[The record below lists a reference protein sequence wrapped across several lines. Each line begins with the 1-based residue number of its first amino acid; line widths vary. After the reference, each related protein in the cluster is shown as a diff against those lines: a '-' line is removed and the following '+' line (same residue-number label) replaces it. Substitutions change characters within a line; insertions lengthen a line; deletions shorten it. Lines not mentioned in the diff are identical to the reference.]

1 MNATEPADIFLVKSN
16 GANTNGFRRKL
27 EELWLRAV
35 RLYTYNTP
43 ISKGKYRLY
52 ESALALCSD
61 RPDSIQT
68 QVKDGRRFWVNL
80 TTGMQETVFF
90 LGEFEKAITK
100 IAASLVRKGD
110 VCIDVGANFG
120 WYTTLF
126 YSRAGEGGSVHSFEP
141 VPATFRELK
150 RNYELLGSPANVLIN
165 NLALGDRNGSVSIN
179 LFENLPTGHASLS
192 SQGRSDAAVFECCM
206 VTLDS
211 YLQEHVKVPV
221 NFVKVDIEGAELMFL
236 NGAKTLFEQEIPP
249 IFLMEMALQTTSNF
263 DYVPNDLIE
272 FIGSRRAYDFYAVDE
287 IKGNVKKITGF
298 SDGNIG
304 ANVFC
309 IPQGYYEDRLEYFR
323 AS

>member
-1 MNATEPADIFLVKSN
+1 MRNN
-16 GANTNGFRRKL
+16 GANTTGTGGFRRKL

-61 RPDSIQT
+61 RPDSIRT
-68 QVKDGRRFWVNL
+68 EVKDGRQFWVNL

-126 YSRAGEGGSVHSFEP
+126 HNRTGEEGAVHSFEP
-141 VPATFRELK
+141 VPSTFRELK
-150 RNYELLGSPANVLIN
+150 RNFELLAQSENVFIN

-179 LFENLPTGHASLS
+179 LFEDLPTGHASLS
-192 SQGRSDAAVFECCM
+192 SQGRSDAAVFECRM

-211 YLQEHVKVPV
+211 YLEEHAVGPV

-236 NGAKTLFEQEIPP
+236 NGAKNLFEQDIPP
-249 IFLMEMALQTTSNF
+249 ILLMEMALQTTRNF
-263 DYVPNDLIE
+263 DYLPNDLIE
-272 FIGSRRAYDFYAVDE
+272 FIGSQRAYDFNAVDE
-287 IKGNVKKITGF
+287 INGLVKKITGF
-298 SDGNIG
+298 FEGDIG

-309 IPQGYYEDRLEYFR
+309 IPRGFYLDRLELFK
-323 AS
+323 

>member
-1 MNATEPADIFLVKSN
+1 MRNN
-16 GANTNGFRRKL
+16 GANTGGTSGFRRKL
-27 EELWLRAV
+27 EELWLKAI

-52 ESALALCSD
+52 ETALALCAD
-61 RPDSIQT
+61 PPDSVRT
-68 QVKDGRRFWVNL
+68 EVKDGRQFWVNL

-90 LGEFEKAITK
+90 LGEFERAITK

-126 YSRAGEGGSVHSFEP
+126 HNRAGEEGAVHSFEP

-150 RNYELLGSPANVLIN
+150 RNFELLAQSENVFIN

-179 LFENLPTGHASLS
+179 LFEDLPTGHASLS
-192 SQGRSDAAVFECCM
+192 SQGRSDAAVFECRM

-211 YLQEHVKVPV
+211 YLEEHAVGPV
-221 NFVKVDIEGAELMFL
+221 NFIKVDIEGAELMFL
-236 NGAKTLFEQEIPP
+236 HGAKRLFGQDIPP
-249 IFLMEMALQTTSNF
+249 IFLMEMALQTTRNF
-263 DYVPNDLIE
+263 DYLPNDLIE
-272 FIGSRRAYDFYAVDE
+272 FIGLQRAYDFYAVDE
-287 IKGNVKKITGF
+287 INGSLKNITGF
-298 SDGNIG
+298 AEGDIG

-309 IPQGYYEDRLEYFR
+309 IPRAFYRDRLELFK
-323 AS
+323 

>member
-1 MNATEPADIFLVKSN
+1 MRNN
-16 GANTNGFRRKL
+16 GANTSGTGDFRRKL

-61 RPDSIQT
+61 PPDSVRT
-68 QVKDGRRFWVNL
+68 QVKDRRQFWVNL

-90 LGEFEKAITK
+90 LGEFEKEITK

-126 YSRAGEGGSVHSFEP
+126 FTRAGEEGSVHSFEP
-141 VPATFRELK
+141 VPLTFRELK
-150 RNYELLGSPANVLIN
+150 RNYELLGNPVNVFIN
-165 NLALGDRNGSVSIN
+165 NLALGDREGTVSIN
-179 LFENLPTGHASLS
+179 LFEDLPTGHASLS
-192 SQGRSDAAVFECCM
+192 SQGRSDAVIFECRM

-211 YLQEHVKVPV
+211 YLEKQAVGPV
-221 NFVKVDIEGAELMFL
+221 NFVKVDIEGAEMMFL
-236 NGAKTLFEQEIPP
+236 NGAKCLFEQDVPP

-272 FIGSRRAYDFYAVDE
+272 FIGSRREYDFYAVNE
-287 IKGNVKKITGF
+287 INGTLKSITGF
-298 SDGNIG
+298 PEGDIG

-309 IPQGYYEDRLEYFR
+309 IPRGSYLDRLGLFK
-323 AS
+323 

>member
-1 MNATEPADIFLVKSN
+1 MSETGHL
-16 GANTNGFRRKL
+16 RRKL

-52 ESALALCSD
+52 ESALRLCSD
-61 RPDSIQT
+61 PPDSVRT
-68 QVKDGRRFWVNL
+68 QVKDGRQFWVNL

-90 LGEFEKAITK
+90 LGEFEKEITK

-126 YSRAGEGGSVHSFEP
+126 FSRAGEEGEVHSFEP

-150 RNYELLGSPANVLIN
+150 RNYELLAQSENVFIN
-165 NLALGDRNGSVSIN
+165 NLALGDHEGTVSIN
-179 LFENLPTGHASLS
+179 LFADLPTGHASLS
-192 SQGRSDAAVFECCM
+192 SQGRSDAAVFECRM

-211 YLQEHVKVPV
+211 YLEENAVGPV
-221 NFVKVDIEGAELMFL
+221 NFVKVDIEGAEMMFL
-236 NGAKTLFEQEIPP
+236 NGATRLFEQEIPP
-249 IFLMEMALQTTSNF
+249 IFLMEMALQTTRNF

-272 FIGSRRAYDFYAVDE
+272 FIGSRREYDFYAVDE
-287 IKGNVKKITGF
+287 INGALKSITGF
-298 SDGNIG
+298 AEGDIG

-309 IPQGYYEDRLEYFR
+309 IPQGFYRNRLGNQANSDR
-323 AS
+323 

>member
-1 MNATEPADIFLVKSN
+1 VRNN
-16 GANTNGFRRKL
+16 GANTDGTSGFRRKL

-52 ESALALCSD
+52 ESALRLCSD
-61 RPDSIQT
+61 RPESIQT
-68 QVKDGRRFWVNL
+68 QVKDGRQFWVNL
-80 TTGMQETVFF
+80 TTGMQETVYF

-120 WYTTLF
+120 WYTTLLF
-126 YSRAGEGGSVHSFEP
+126 TRAGEEGAIHSFEP

-150 RNYELLGSPANVLIN
+150 RNYELLGSPENVFIN
-165 NLALGDRNGSVSIN
+165 NLALGDREGTVSIN

-192 SQGRSDAAVFECCM
+192 SQGRSDAAVFECRM
-206 VTLDS
+206 ITLDS
-211 YLQEHVKVPV
+211 YLEKHVHGPV
-221 NFVKVDIEGAELMFL
+221 NFVKVDIEGAEMMFL
-236 NGAKTLFEQEIPP
+236 NGARRLFDQEIPP
-249 IFLMEMALQTTSNF
+249 IFLMEMALQTTRNF

-272 FIGSRRAYDFYAVDE
+272 FIGLRRAYDFYAIDE
-287 IKGNVKKITGF
+287 INGTLKNITGF
-298 SDGNIG
+298 PEEDIG

-309 IPQGYYEDRLEYFR
+309 IPRGFYPDRLELFK
-323 AS
+323 

>member
-1 MNATEPADIFLVKSN
+1 MRNN
-16 GANTNGFRRKL
+16 GANTTDLRRKL
-27 EELWLRAV
+27 EELLLRAV

-61 RPDSIQT
+61 PPDSVRT
-68 QVKDGRRFWVNL
+68 EVKDGRQFWVNL

-90 LGEFEKAITK
+90 LGEFEKEITK
-100 IAASLVRKGD
+100 IAASLVKKGD

-126 YSRAGEGGSVHSFEP
+126 YRHAGEGGAVHSFEP
-141 VPATFRELK
+141 VPATFRELT
-150 RNYELLGSPANVLIN
+150 RNYEILGSPENVFIN
-165 NLALGDRNGSVSIN
+165 NLALGNHEGTVSIN
-179 LFENLPTGHASLS
+179 LFADLPTGHASLS
-192 SQGRSDAAVFECCM
+192 AQGRSDTEVFDCRM

-211 YLQEHVKVPV
+211 YLEEQAVGPV

-236 NGAKTLFEQEIPP
+236 NGAKTLFEQDIPP
-249 IFLMEMALQTTSNF
+249 IFLMEMALQQTSNF

-272 FIGSRRAYDFYAVDE
+272 FIGSWREYDFYAVDE
-287 IKGNVKKITGF
+287 INGRLKSINGF
-298 SDGNIG
+298 AEGDIG

-309 IPQGYYEDRLEYFR
+309 FPRGLYQGQFG
-323 AS
+323 

>member
-1 MNATEPADIFLVKSN
+1 MRNN
-16 GANTNGFRRKL
+16 GANTSGTSGFRRKL
-27 EELWLRAV
+27 EELWLSAV

-52 ESALALCSD
+52 ESALRLCTD
-61 RPDSIQT
+61 PPDSVRT
-68 QVKDGRRFWVNL
+68 QVKDGRQFWVNL

-90 LGEFEKAITK
+90 LGEFEKEITR

-110 VCIDVGANFG
+110 VCVDVGANFG

-126 YSRAGEGGSVHSFEP
+126 FTRAEEEGTVHSFEP

-150 RNYELLGSPANVLIN
+150 RNYELLGSPGNVFIN
-165 NLALGDRNGSVSIN
+165 NLALGDKMGTVSIN
-179 LFENLPTGHASLS
+179 LFADLPTGHASLS
-192 SQGRSDAAVFECCM
+192 SQGRSDAAVFECRM

-211 YLQEHVKVPV
+211 YLEERAVGPV

-236 NGAKTLFEQEIPP
+236 TGAKSLFEQDIPP
-249 IFLMEMALQTTSNF
+249 IFLMEMALQQTRNF

-272 FIGSRRAYDFYAVDE
+272 FIGSQRAYDFYAVE
-287 IKGNVKKITGF
+287 ERNGSLKNITGF
-298 SDGNIG
+298 PEGDIG

-309 IPQGYYEDRLEYFR
+309 IPRGFYGDRLDLFK
-323 AS
+323 